1 MVSSELVPLLTAIA
15 GLVTALTWPVLGV
28 IILLLF
34 RTPILSLA
42 RRIASEA
49 KNLSFGSFTVEFERR
64 LEKAEKDERESAER
78 QYDHERTLYVL
89 ASRMKTESRRQNKT
103 LAEVPLEIGSKRFP
117 ESRILAELMYLTLES
132 KLPLSKPDNRPR
144 ITVQESLRTFLNLR
158 LGIIDVYVEYSGV
171 GLMLA
176 GQHIGEHV
184 GDEARKVL
192 NGIYSKWDLKWLEPL
207 GFENREEL
215 VIRRKTAEEYGIKT
229 LSDLAENSRDLVFGA
244 YRGFFIREYLFPRL
258 EGLGAGRTKL
268 SFKKVRND
276 IDIDDRFTGLLKKEF
291 DVGVGWTTD
300 PEMDRQELQRVSYDK
315 VFTPINQWAM
325 PLCRKDVSKEIE
337 KELSHL
343 QISEGVMRELN
354 TNAQKGRNTP
364 DSIVG
369 AATEAF
375 RSMRN

>member
-42 RRIASEA
+42 RRIAREA
-49 KNLSFGSFTVEFERR
+49 KNLSFGSFTVEFEHR

-171 GLMLA
+171 G
-176 GQHIGEHV
+176 
-184 GDEARKVL
+184 
-192 NGIYSKWDLKWLEPL
+192 
-207 GFENREEL
+207 
-215 VIRRKTAEEYGIKT
+215 
-229 LSDLAENSRDLVFGA
+229 
-244 YRGFFIREYLFPRL
+244 
-258 EGLGAGRTKL
+258 RT
-268 SFKKVRND
+268 
-276 IDIDDRFTGLLKKEF
+276 
-291 DVGVGWTTD
+291 
-300 PEMDRQELQRVSYDK
+300 
-315 VFTPINQWAM
+315 
-325 PLCRKDVSKEIE
+325 CC
-337 KELSHL
+337 
-343 QISEGVMRELN
+343 
-354 TNAQKGRNTP
+354 
-364 DSIVG
+364 
-369 AATEAF
+369 
-375 RSMRN
+375 